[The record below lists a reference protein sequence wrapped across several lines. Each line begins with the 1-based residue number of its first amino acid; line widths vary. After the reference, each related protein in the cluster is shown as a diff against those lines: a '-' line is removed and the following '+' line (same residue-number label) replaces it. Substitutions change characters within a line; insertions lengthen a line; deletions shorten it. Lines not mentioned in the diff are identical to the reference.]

1 MALLVFKMHGFS
13 HAPQQDTKPRCSYTE
28 RDTLKDIKHQVGM
41 SIIKTD
47 KSLVLFCPDVYCV
60 NSCKTQSS
68 VLPQNETQTE
78 MAAPQMVGLAL
89 PQP

>member
-1 MALLVFKMHGFS
+1 MWHLLVFKCT
-13 HAPQQDTKPRCSYTE
+13 ALALQDAKPRCSYIE
-28 RDTLKDIKHQVGM
+28 RDTHKDIKHQVGI

-47 KSLVLFCPDVYCV
+47 KSLVLFCPAVYCA
-60 NSCKTQSS
+60 NCKTQSS

-78 MAAPQMVGLAL
+78 MAAQQMVGLAL